1 MLTYAADEQEASA
14 DKRYGARADY
24 REYKESVSN
33 LIPFPPS
40 LFRPLPLA
48 VKRIFFF
55 EWPIYS
61 QGLKQL
67 ALVEKGGEEDGG
79 QKEGGRR
86 GEGGPGDGAGEI
98 KDNTK
103 GRETVVAVASQETV
117 VAVASEVIA
126 VPPTNTIQSI
136 TTNAGP
142 RPTPTHAAPPATS
155 VDALLPAGW
164 KASKDQN
171 GNQYYYNTEL
181 KVSQWSRP
189 AQ

>member
-1 MLTYAADEQEASA
+1 MQEASA

-24 REYKESVSN
+24 REYKQSVSN

-55 EWPIYS
+55 EWPMYS
-61 QGLKQL
+61 EGLKQV

-103 GRETVVAVASQETV
+103 GRETVVAVASQ
-117 VAVASEVIA
+117 VIA

-136 TTNAGP
+136 NTNPGP
-142 RPTPTHAAPPATS
+142 LPTPTQAPPPATP
-155 VDALLPAGW
+155 VDALPAGW
-164 KASKDQN
+164 KASKGQN

-181 KVSQWSRP
+181 KLSQWSHP
-189 AQ
+189 APCGGAVATPH

>member
-1 MLTYAADEQEASA
+1 VQEASA

-24 REYKESVSN
+24 REYKQSVSN

-61 QGLKQL
+61 KGLKQL
-67 ALVEKGGEEDGG
+67 DLVEKGGEKDGG

-98 KDNTK
+98 EDNTK
-103 GRETVVAVASQETV
+103 GRETVVAVASQ
-117 VAVASEVIA
+117 VIA
-126 VPPTNTIQSI
+126 VHPTNSIQSI
-136 TTNAGP
+136 NTDAGP
-142 RPTPTHAAPPATS
+142 IGPLPTPTQPAPPATS